1 MIENRTWIILCCCLV
16 DLEKGA
22 KQRFDRQLSINPLV
36 QCIAPCPYSF
46 IDKFLRECPVSNLK
60 LEVPKLFRALTPKG
74 LNRTLTCF
82 PLGIGKIRDFTRL
95 VNERLPTELQLTNP
109 SGHSG
114 RVSLSSIAIN
124 NNVGSIEVAAATKHN
139 DGVLGSAALGVAEAI
154 KKRGRDFSIAGI
166 EFDTDEEN
174 EEPNSADKLIIN
186 NNTNNINTTKK
197 MNYSDGKNQM
207 NFTFNLY

>member
-1 MIENRTWIILCCCLV
+1 M
-16 DLEKGA
+16 
-22 KQRFDRQLSINPLV
+22 
-36 QCIAPCPYSF
+36 QCVAPCPYSF

-60 LEVPKLFRALTPKG
+60 QEVPKLFRALTPKG

-82 PLGIGKIRDFTRL
+82 PLGIGKIRDLTRL

-124 NNVGSIEVAAATKHN
+124 NNVGSIEVAAATKHKEPKSLLGYVSKD

-154 KKRGRDFSIAGI
+154 KKRGRDFSIAGV

-174 EEPNSADKLIIN
+174 EEPNAADKLIIN

-197 MNYSDGKNQM
+197 MNYSDGKNQI
-207 NFTFNLY
+207 NFTFNLF

>member
-1 MIENRTWIILCCCLV
+1 M
-16 DLEKGA
+16 
-22 KQRFDRQLSINPLV
+22 

-46 IDKFLRECPVSNLK
+46 IDKFHRECPVSNLK
-60 LEVPKLFRALTPKG
+60 QEVPKLFRALTPKG

-82 PLGIGKIRDFTRL
+82 PLEIGKIRDLTRL

-124 NNVGSIEVAAATKHN
+124 NNVGSIEVAAATKHKDPKSLLGYVRKD

-154 KKRGRDFSIAGI
+154 KKRGRDFSIAEV
-166 EFDTDEEN
+166 EFDTDEDN
-174 EEPNSADKLIIN
+174 EEPNVADKLIMN
-186 NNTNNINTTKK
+186 NNTNNINTTRK

-207 NFTFNLY
+207 NCTFNLFYLK

>member
-1 MIENRTWIILCCCLV
+1 M
-16 DLEKGA
+16 
-22 KQRFDRQLSINPLV
+22 
-36 QCIAPCPYSF
+36 
-46 IDKFLRECPVSNLK
+46 SNLK

-82 PLGIGKIRDFTRL
+82 PLGIGKIRDLTRL

-124 NNVGSIEVAAATKHN
+124 NNVGSIEVAAATKHKDPKSLLGYVRKD

-174 EEPNSADKLIIN
+174 EEPNAADKLIIN

-207 NFTFNLY
+207 NFTFNLF

>member
-1 MIENRTWIILCCCLV
+1 MLASIIPCCCLV

-22 KQRFDRQLSINPLV
+22 KQRFARQLSINPLV
-36 QCIAPCPYSF
+36 QCIAPCPYYF

-82 PLGIGKIRDFTRL
+82 PLGIGKIRDLNRL

-124 NNVGSIEVAAATKHN
+124 NNVGSIEVAAATKHK
-139 DGVLGSAALGVAEAI
+139 DPRA
-154 KKRGRDFSIAGI
+154 
-166 EFDTDEEN
+166 
-174 EEPNSADKLIIN
+174 
-186 NNTNNINTTKK
+186 
-197 MNYSDGKNQM
+197 YSVM
-207 NFTFNLY
+207 

>member
-1 MIENRTWIILCCCLV
+1 M
-16 DLEKGA
+16 
-22 KQRFDRQLSINPLV
+22 
-36 QCIAPCPYSF
+36 QCIAPCPYYF

-82 PLGIGKIRDFTRL
+82 PLGIGKIRDLTRL

-124 NNVGSIEVAAATKHN
+124 NNVCSIEVAAATKHKDPKSLLGYVRKD

-174 EEPNSADKLIIN
+174 EEPNAADKLIIN

-197 MNYSDGKNQM
+197 MNYSDEKNQM